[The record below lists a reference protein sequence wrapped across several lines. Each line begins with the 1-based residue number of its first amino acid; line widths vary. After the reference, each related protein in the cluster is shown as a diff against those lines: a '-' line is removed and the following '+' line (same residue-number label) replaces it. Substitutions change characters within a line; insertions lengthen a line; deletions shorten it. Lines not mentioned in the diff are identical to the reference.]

1 MFRHRMSTLVILNPA
16 SGRGKAAKARNRV
29 ARGMKDTGQPFEL
42 VETTGPGHA
51 IGLAREATQSGMAR
65 IICAG
70 GDGLIH
76 EVANGLLAAPPA
88 DHGATRTALGVI
100 PLGTGNDYAKLLGV
114 YGLPPESAAARLVHA
129 RTERHDV
136 GKAWNEHFDNIF
148 GCGFDAEVV
157 RRSNRKR
164 RIKGIAVYLL
174 SIYETFITFQPPV
187 FEVVSEEHRETGQ
200 MMMLSVDIGIC
211 GGGGFY
217 LTPQADPADGA
228 LDVCVIRKVSLLTF
242 LRAVPRVMKG
252 THGDLDQVTMFR
264 SREVTIRSPNGP
276 LVVQMDGELREPGL
290 SEVTVTIEPA
300 RLSVL
305 VAR

>member
-1 MFRHRMSTLVILNPA
+1 MSTLVILNPA
-16 SGRGKAAKARNRV
+16 SGRGRAAKARNRV

-51 IGLAREATQSGMAR
+51 VGLAREAAHTGVTR
-65 IICAG
+65 VICAG
-70 GDGLIH
+70 GDGLAH
-76 EVANGLLAAPPA
+76 EVANGLLAATPD
-88 DHGATRTALGVI
+88 DHGATRAALGVI
-100 PLGTGNDYAKLLGV
+100 PLGTGNDFAKLLGV
-114 YGLPPESAAARLVHA
+114 YGLPPESAAARLAGA

-136 GKAWNEHFDNIF
+136 GHAWNEYFDNIF

-157 RRSNRKR
+157 RRSNRIR
-164 RIKGIAVYLL
+164 RIKGITVYLL
-174 SIYETFITFQPPV
+174 AIYQTFVRFDPPV
-187 FEVVSEEHRETGQ
+187 FEVVSEEHRETGA

-217 LTPQADPADGA
+217 LTPLADPTDGR
-228 LDVCVIRKVSLLTF
+228 LDVCVIRKVGLLTF
-242 LRAVPRVMKG
+242 LRAVPRVMNG
-252 THGDLDQVTMFR
+252 THGDLDEVTMFR
-264 SREVTIRSPNGP
+264 SQSVTIRSPNGP

-290 SEVTVTIEPA
+290 DEVTVTIEPA

>member
-51 IGLAREATQSGMAR
+51 IGLAREATQSGVTR

-88 DHGATRTALGVI
+88 DHGATRAALGVI

-148 GCGFDAEVV
+148 GCGFDV
-157 RRSNRKR
+157 
-164 RIKGIAVYLL
+164 
-174 SIYETFITFQPPV
+174 
-187 FEVVSEEHRETGQ
+187 EVVSEEHRETGQ

>member
-1 MFRHRMSTLVILNPA
+1 MTTLVILNPA
-16 SGRGKAAKARNRV
+16 SGRGRAARARGRV
-29 ARGMKDTGQPFEL
+29 ARGMRDAGQPFEL

-51 IGLAREATQSGMAR
+51 TGLARQAVERGVER
-65 IICAG
+65 IVCAG

-76 EVANGLLAAPPA
+76 EVANGLLAARPA
-88 DHGATRTALGVI
+88 DDGATRAALGVI

-114 YGLPPESAAARLVHA
+114 YGLPPEAAAARLATA

-136 GKAWNEHFDNIF
+136 GKAWNEYFDNIF

-164 RIKGIAVYLL
+164 RIKGIAVYLV
-174 SIYETFITFQPPV
+174 SIYQTFVSFRPPV
-187 FEVVSEEHRETGQ
+187 LEIVSHEHRETGK
-200 MMMLSVDIGIC
+200 MMMLAVNIGIC
-211 GGGGFY
+211 SGGGFY
-217 LTPQADPADGA
+217 LTPQADPMDGA
-228 LDVCVIRKVSLLTF
+228 LDVCLIREVSLPAF

-252 THGDLDQVTMFR
+252 THGDMEQCTIYR

-276 LVVQMDGELREPGL
+276 LYAQLDGELREPGV
-290 SEVTVTIEPA
+290 SEVTVTIEPG
-300 RLSVL
+300 RLRVL